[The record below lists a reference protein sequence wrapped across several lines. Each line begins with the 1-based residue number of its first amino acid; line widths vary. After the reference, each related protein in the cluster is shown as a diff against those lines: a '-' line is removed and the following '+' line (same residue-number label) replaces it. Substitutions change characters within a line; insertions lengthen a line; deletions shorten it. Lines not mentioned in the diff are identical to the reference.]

1 MLKTVSSIATQ
12 IISSITGGLVQFTG
26 PAAGSTR
33 VITVPNANATMAR
46 TDAAQSFTD
55 DQTLSTGNLVVGTSI
70 KGVTTS
76 GANALRFGTNG
87 STSQATLTTG
97 SNITLGSTDLPYLYA
112 DTSNAKGVANL
123 NAGLGKCLAGGVSS
137 VAASGGTADFNV
149 GFFAMGFLLVNN
161 EVEGGATQ
169 RTQTTFSV
177 FTRGGDNFT
186 ATQIA
191 TANGSGGGASFTV
204 SWVGTEILRI
214 TNTQGNICNVSIAYF
229 GL

>member
-1 MLKTVSSIATQ
+1 MADTKISALPASTTPLAGTEVLPIVQSGATKQVSVANLTAGRAVSA
-12 IISSITGGLVQFTG
+12 SSVT
-26 PAAGSTR
+26 ASTDNV
-33 VITVPNANATMAR
+33 VI
-46 TDAAQSFTD
+46 
-55 DQTLSTGNLVVGTSI
+55 GTSI

-76 GANALRFGTNG
+76 GANALRLGTNG
-87 STSQATLTTG
+87 STDQATLTTG
-97 SNITLGSTDLPYLYA
+97 SNVTLGTTDLPYLYV
-112 DTSNAKGVANL
+112 DTSNAKGVTSL
-123 NAGLGKCLAGGVSS
+123 NANTGKTIAGRVPLVPAS
-137 VAASGGTADFNV
+137 VGTADFNV
-149 GFFAMGFLLVNN
+149 SFFAMGFLIVNN
-161 EVEGGATQ
+161 EVEGSATT

-204 SWVGTEILRI
+204 SWVGTETLRI